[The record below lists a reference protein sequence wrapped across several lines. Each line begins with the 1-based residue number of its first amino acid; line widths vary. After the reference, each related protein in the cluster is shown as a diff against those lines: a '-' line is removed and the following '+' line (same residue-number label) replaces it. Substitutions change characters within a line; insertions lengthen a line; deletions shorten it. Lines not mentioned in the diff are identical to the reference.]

1 MDVENKQLRLSS
13 IRKSILEL
21 CEKEDQAIYGAELSL
36 KSKEYSHLKVCVNK
50 LLAIEDQRNIL
61 FNESKALEEDI
72 EKTTIDILL

>member
-50 LLAIEDQRNIL
+50 LLAVENQREIL
-61 FNESKALEEDI
+61 FNEAKSLEEDI
-72 EKTTIDILL
+72 ENTAIEILI